1 MGTPLPDLPAVGSR
15 PGSETLLSSVRV
27 AAIDVDGTLL
37 DSRHRLSGASRA
49 AVRAAR
55 EAGMKVVLASS
66 RTPAAMWPILR
77 ELHLLAPAVFVASQ
91 GAVTGA
97 YRNDGRLQLH
107 KRNSIPLAEAQRVV
121 RVATSLGL
129 TANWFTCNEWTVS
142 HVDEHVR
149 REASVVGLKPRLK
162 DFSRISDPPDKLMFM
177 VGPDETHRLAQLAGM
192 LPGSVTA
199 QLSNPT
205 YLEVTN
211 RGVDKGSTLQELC
224 QGWNLRAEDVVAIGD
239 GPNDLGMF
247 GFAATSIAPANARQ
261 AVLAAATFVTSS
273 NDDDGVALALNHILN
288 LKGKTG

>member
-1 MGTPLPDLPAVGSR
+1 MGTPLSGPPAVER
-15 PGSETLLSSVRV
+15 CPGSENLLSNVRV

-37 DSRHRLSGASRA
+37 DSRHRLSAASRA
-49 AVRAAR
+49 AIRAAR
-55 EAGMKVVLASS
+55 EAGMRVVLASS

-91 GAVTGA
+91 GAVTGT
-97 YRNDGRLQLH
+97 YRNDGRLH
-107 KRNSIPLAEAQRVV
+107 VRTRNSIPLAEAHRVV
-121 RVATSLGL
+121 QVATSLGL
-129 TANWFTCNEWTVS
+129 TANWFTCDQWTVS

-149 REASVVGLKPRLK
+149 HEASVVGLEPRLR
-162 DFSRISDPPDKLMFM
+162 DLSRISDPPDKLMFM
-177 VGPDETHRLAQLAGM
+177 VGPDETHRLAQFTGM
-192 LPGSVTA
+192 LPGSVTT

-261 AVLAAATFVTSS
+261 TVLAAATFVTPS
-273 NDDDGVALALNHILN
+273 NDDDGVAHALNHILN

>member
-1 MGTPLPDLPAVGSR
+1 MGTPLSGPPAVGRR
-15 PGSETLLSSVRV
+15 PGSETLLSNVRV

-37 DSRHRLSGASRA
+37 DSRHRLSAASRA
-49 AVRAAR
+49 AIRAAR
-55 EAGMKVVLASS
+55 EAGMRVVLASS

-91 GAVTGA
+91 GAVTGG
-97 YRNDGRLQLH
+97 YGNDGRLH
-107 KRNSIPLAEAQRVV
+107 VRKRNSIPLAEAHRVV
-121 RVATSLGL
+121 QVATSLGL
-129 TANWFTCNEWTVS
+129 TANWFTCDQWTVS

-149 REASVVGLKPRLK
+149 HEASVVGLEPRLQ
-162 DFSRISDPPDKLMFM
+162 DLSRISDPPDKLMFM
-177 VGPDETHRLAQLAGM
+177 VGPDEPHRLAQLVGM
-192 LPGSVTA
+192 LPGSVTT

-224 QGWNLRAEDVVAIGD
+224 QAWNLSAEDVVAIGD